1 MDGGRGAARGY
12 QYQYLRTLEQLVA
25 VIDEPEVAC
34 VRVEGPPASDGSVDK
49 VDFDVVDADGSVRTA
64 VQVKS
69 RVAGG
74 SMSGAMALGVLLG
87 MLNTAQE
94 AGSYCLLTNARP
106 GVKGDRLDE
115 VLSADV
121 EPQVLGDT
129 LMELFHDAPQRRDQ
143 LQRLDAGGLARLAR
157 CRLEF
162 DARDDDEIRDE
173 LRNSLRVIRNRT
185 NQGLGEHSA
194 GLLTGYLLSEILDRA
209 ADVSGGRATFSLNE
223 LRRLVL
229 VDAQTLAQSIGAR
242 DWGTIAGQLPAI
254 PDVRRP
260 GLIDPLLAAFPATKA
275 RQTRRAT
282 LVGPS
287 GIGKSSAA
295 ALYIAERADAYDF
308 IGWIDGE
315 TPSSTLASFERVL
328 DALNPNAA
336 RRQEARPDE
345 TQQAVQRS
353 LGRLSG
359 RWLLIFDNVA
369 ATRQAESWM
378 PKASRGDVIITTLNA
393 ATHLGT
399 GEVVQ
404 VSAMERGES
413 AQLLTQRLHLSDCE
427 KPAWADAVDRLASEL
442 GDWPLALE
450 LGASYLYTC
459 GLGLDQVDHYLSAL
473 KGRSFADE
481 DMVPLGYPR
490 TLVAAHNV
498 CIDKLQE
505 SIRPG
510 TDLDVAGVGLQMFY
524 AAAYLASH
532 QIPAHL
538 LLAAAI
544 SRVEDLDAEH
554 RGPVLIP
561 PNVVNIGEALRELSR
576 FSLIKNDLPLPP
588 TYGETLPGADR
599 SLSINTVSQELIR
612 ERLAR
617 HPAYARAI
625 DQLAGHVERWLTA
638 PSQLGELERVRIMQS
653 HAEMLLTHIEAMD
666 LPSERAALICGNLAA
681 PYYLQGD
688 VVRAEELYVREL
700 DYLVRAGADNEA
712 LVVQTRFALAMMS
725 IQVQELGSERRPPLR
740 TTLDEAI
747 GHLEFVLDQARSWV
761 FDYPKAAMKLAV
773 DSRILIQGS
782 NITGDMSRRLALLAD
797 AFTDLQSRIEPTT
810 YAANYGR
817 LQQAEESLRSHRYAE
832 AEMNCRALLGQGIS
846 GSLEA
851 ETRRFLVEA
860 LADQAKW
867 DEAIDE
873 VNYWKADPAAPRL
886 FRQSILDLIRNVCV
900 SCAAALTE
908 GDAGSLRLLDQV
920 VDWPDLDEFIALGSD
935 DDNRAITTAR
945 ALRDLIRKARR
956 T

>member
-25 VIDEPEVAC
+25 VIDEPEVTC
-34 VRVEGPPASDGSVDK
+34 VRVEGPPAGDGSVDK

-87 MLNTAQE
+87 MLNTSQE

-106 GVKGDRLDE
+106 GVKGDRLAE

-121 EPQVLGDT
+121 EPQVLRDA

-162 DARDDDEIRDE
+162 DARDDDEIREE

-185 NQGLGEHSA
+185 NQGLGDQSA

-209 ADVSGGRATFSLNE
+209 ADVSGGRASFSLDQ
-223 LRRLVL
+223 LCRLVL

-295 ALYIAERADAYDF
+295 AFYISERADVYDF
-308 IGWIDGE
+308 IGWIDCE
-315 TPSSTLASFERVL
+315 TGASTLASFLRVL
-328 DALNPNAA
+328 DALDPNAA
-336 RRQEARPDE
+336 SGQQARPDE
-345 TQQAVQRS
+345 TQQAVQRA

-369 ATRQAESWM
+369 ATRQAEPWV
-378 PKASRGDVIITTLNA
+378 PKAGRGDVILTTLNG

-399 GEVVQ
+399 GEVVH
-404 VSAMERGES
+404 VSAMERHES
-413 AQLLTQRLHLSDCE
+413 VQLLTRRLHLGEAEEESWTQ
-427 KPAWADAVDRLASEL
+427 ALDRLAGEL

-459 GLGLDQVDHYLSAL
+459 GMGLDQVDHYLSAL
-473 KGRSFADE
+473 KVRSFSDE
-481 DMVPLGYPR
+481 EMVPHGYPR
-490 TLVAAHNV
+490 TLAAAHSM

-505 SIRPG
+505 RIQPG
-510 TDLDVAGVGLQMFY
+510 TDLDVANVGLQMFY

-544 SRVEDLDAEH
+544 SRVEDLDADH
-554 RGPVLIP
+554 RGPVLVP
-561 PNVVNIGEALRELSR
+561 PDVVNIGEALRELSR

-599 SLSINTVSQELIR
+599 SLSINTVSQELMR

-617 HPAYARAI
+617 HPARATSI
-625 DQLAGHVERWLTA
+625 DQLAGHVERWLTG
-638 PSQLGELERVRIMQS
+638 PSQLGELERVRVMQS
-653 HAEMLLTHIEAMD
+653 HAEMLLAHIEAMD

-688 VVRAEELYVREL
+688 VVRAEELYLREL
-700 DYLVRAGADNEA
+700 DYLVRAGSDNEA
-712 LVVQTRFALAMMS
+712 LVVQTRFALAAMP
-725 IQVQELGSERRPPLR
+725 IQVQELGSERRPTLR
-740 TTLDEAI
+740 TTLDDAI
-747 GHLEFVLDQARSWV
+747 GHLEFVLNQARLWV
-761 FDYPKAAMKLAV
+761 FDYPRAAMKLAV
-773 DSRILIQGS
+773 DSRILLQGS
-782 NITGDMSRRLALLAD
+782 SISGDMPRRLALLAN
-797 AFTDLQSRIEPTT
+797 AFTDLQSRIEPTS
-810 YAANYGR
+810 YAANYG
-817 LQQAEESLRSHRYAE
+817 LLEQAEECLRTHRHAE
-832 AEMNCRALLGQGIS
+832 AETHCRALLDQGVS
-846 GSLEA
+846 GPLEA
-851 ETRRFLVEA
+851 ETRRRLVEA
-860 LADQAKW
+860 LARQAKW
-867 DEAIDE
+867 DVAIDE
-873 VNYWKADPAAPRL
+873 VNYWKSDPAAPRL
-886 FRQSILDLIRNVCV
+886 FRHAIVDLIRNVCV
-900 SCAAALTE
+900 SCAAALAE
-908 GDAGSLRLLDQV
+908 GDAGALRLLDQV
-920 VDWPDLDEFIALGSD
+920 VDWPDLDEFIAMGTD
-935 DDNRAITTAR
+935 DDRDAITSAR
-945 ALRDLIRKARR
+945 ALREVIRKARR
-956 T
+956 R